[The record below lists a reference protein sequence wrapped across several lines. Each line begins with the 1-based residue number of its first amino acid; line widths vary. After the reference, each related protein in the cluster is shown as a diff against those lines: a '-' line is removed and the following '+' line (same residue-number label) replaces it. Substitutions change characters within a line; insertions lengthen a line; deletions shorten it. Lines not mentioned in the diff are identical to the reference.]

1 MEKQSYHAV
10 GKQSIRKDGFA
21 KVTGQEIYTSD
32 VILPRMLYARVLRS
46 VHPHA
51 RMAQIDTR
59 AAERLGAVCITFK
72 DIPKI
77 KYNERLV
84 SIPRSTYKD
93 RFVLAEKA
101 CHVGEAIAAV
111 AAETEELAEKALRL
125 IQVEYDPY
133 PGILDPI
140 EAMKADAPVLH
151 ESIFVGEEERKIQ
164 DNIAAARE
172 IREGNAEQGFNESDF
187 ILEDEFRTGR
197 VYHAQME
204 TKSVVLSPEADG
216 GITVWTTTQTIHNV
230 RQLLGQIFNLPLS
243 KVNVK
248 RITVGG
254 IFWFEHPDEFR
265 RAHRR
270 GLGPEG
276 TSPRETRTPPGRK
289 IFTAM

>member
-1 MEKQSYHAV
+1 MEKQAYHAV
-10 GKQSIRKDGFA
+10 GKQTLRKDGFA

-32 VILPRMLYARVLRS
+32 IILPRMLHARVLRS
-46 VHPHA
+46 AYPHA
-51 RMAQIDTR
+51 RITQVDTS

-111 AAETEELAEKALRL
+111 GAETEELAEKALRL
-125 IQVEYDPY
+125 IRVEYDSC
-133 PGILDPI
+133 PGIFDPI
-140 EAMKADAPVLH
+140 EAMKEGAPVLH
-151 ESIFVGEEERKIQ
+151 ESIFVGDEERKIQ

-172 IREGNAEQGFNESDF
+172 IREGNPEQGFEEADL
-187 ILEDEFRTGR
+187 ILEEEFQTGR
-197 VYHAQME
+197 VYHGQME
-204 TKSVVLSPEADG
+204 TKSVVCQPEADG

-230 RQLLGQIFNLPLS
+230 RQLLGHIFKLPLS

-254 IFWFEHPDEFR
+254 SFGSSIQMNSVVPIGVALALKAR
-265 RAHRR
+265 RPVK
-270 GLGPEG
+270 LSM
-276 TSPRETRTPPGRK
+276 TDRK
-289 IFTAM
+289 SVV